1 MRDNIPSP
9 VTPPPQ
15 RSALPWFLVA
25 SAALCAGLIFYSQT
39 YAFAWDEGFHLLAA
53 QLIKNGHRPYL
64 DFAFAQTPLNAYFN
78 AICLRILGDG
88 WRQIQLVDAL
98 LTTAAIM
105 LAAGFLRPRFHGW
118 GTPTL
123 IAVLYFAGAN
133 LETVKNGT
141 IGQAYALGLLLIVA
155 SFRLAVACLEQ
166 GPLER
171 DRPLAAALSGLLA
184 GAAAG
189 STLLTAPVAPVLLL
203 WIFLLSP
210 SGKKLSRAALFLTG
224 AGVSWI
230 PLIALFAQSPARVI
244 FDVFRYHIFFRR
256 SDWPGATQ
264 HDLEIFASWI
274 DNPQVILL
282 VSLALAGLWFV
293 ARKSGWDHLRRQ
305 QFYLCGYLA
314 AALALHVSTAHPTFP
329 MYYIFT
335 SPFLGILA
343 AVGLC
348 SVSTQ
353 LGLRR
358 ALRPT
363 LAVGLLTC
371 LGLAKSLYEEN
382 DKDTWPKLQAVAR
395 QVDAVTPAGATLYAD
410 EPTYFLTRRTPPP
423 GNEYISSHKLRL
435 PADLAEL
442 VHITPQPEFDRR
454 IAAGTYDTLETCDGE
469 DWINNRKLGEI
480 YAQKAQVGDCTVF
493 WERRLQK

>member
-9 VTPPPQ
+9 VTPSPH
-15 RSALPWFLVA
+15 RGSLLWFLVA
-25 SAALCAGLIFYSQT
+25 SAALFAGLVAYSQT

-78 AICLRILGDG
+78 AFVLRLLGES
-88 WRQIQLVDAL
+88 WRQIQFIDAL
-98 LTTAAIM
+98 LTTAAVM
-105 LAAGFLRPRFHGW
+105 LAAGFLRSRFEGW

-123 IAVLYFAGAN
+123 IAVLYFVGAN

-155 SFRLAVACLEQ
+155 SFRLAVSSLEH
-166 GPLER
+166 
-171 DRPLAAALSGLLA
+171 DRPLPAALAGLLA

-189 STLLTAPVAPVLLL
+189 STLLTAPAAPVLLL
-203 WIFLLSP
+203 WSFLLSP
-210 SGKKLSRAALFLTG
+210 SGKKFSRALLFLAG
-224 AGVSWI
+224 AVVSWI
-230 PLIALFAQSPARVI
+230 PLIALFAQSPARFI

-282 VSLALAGLWFV
+282 VSLAVAGLWFV
-293 ARKSGWDHLRRQ
+293 AKKSGWDRLRRQ

-343 AVGLC
+343 AVGLF

-353 LGLRR
+353 MGIRR
-358 ALRPT
+358 ALWPT

-371 LGLAKSLYEEN
+371 LGLAKSIYEES
-382 DKDTWPKLQAVAR
+382 DKDTWPKMEAVAR
-395 QVDAVTPAGATLYAD
+395 QVDAVTPAGAALYAD
-410 EPTYFLTRRTPPP
+410 EPTYFVTRRTPPP

-435 PADLAEL
+435 PPGLSEL
-442 VHITPQPEFDRR
+442 VHITPQPEFDGR
-454 IAAGTYDTLETCDGE
+454 IAAGTYDTLETCDDE
-469 DWINNRKLGEI
+469 DWIKNRKLEEI
-480 YAQKAQVGDCTVF
+480 YGQKKQVGDCWIF
-493 WERRLQK
+493 WGKK